1 MILKNTVLIVLL
13 LLVAACGSM
22 PRLDEV
28 ITDRR
33 TEYKRSESMPALEVP
48 PDLTV
53 NADADPLAIPHE
65 EATTLSQFEQQKR
78 MRQAGASGAPVGTS
92 GSEQWLSL
100 QGNTVDIWPR
110 LKEFWAGKGYALD
123 LDDPQLG
130 VLETHWF
137 ELAPEGITASR
148 TKFSIFAESGG
159 TPDSTVLYLASQRQE
174 KITGQGE
181 DTEWVEISDNTE
193 LEKKM
198 LGELNLYFYG
208 NQAPAGTSS
217 IAASNAPPVSTETR
231 RAAAAAKPR
240 AELQNLG
247 EDKVL
252 LALPEEF
259 NQAWTLTEAAILN
272 AGMFIN
278 NKDRSKGLYYV
289 VYSGA
294 ELEGTEKKGLFS
306 RLKFWGKDESV
317 EGSAYQI
324 SLTGV
329 GNKTEVV
336 VLTAEGNWAGQE
348 EAARILTLLQGQYN
362 SAR

>member
-1 MILKNTVLIVLL
+1 MTLKNTVLAVLL
-13 LLVAACGSM
+13 LLLAACGSL

-28 ITDRR
+28 VTDRR

-53 NADADPLAIPHE
+53 NANADPLAIPNE

-78 MRQAGASGAPVGTS
+78 MRQAGVGGAPVGAS
-92 GSEQWLSL
+92 GEQWLSL
-100 QGNTVDIWPR
+100 QGNSIDIWPR
-110 LKEFWAGKGYALD
+110 LKEFWDSKGYALD
-123 LDDPQLG
+123 LDDPELG

-137 ELAPEGITASR
+137 ELAQEGITSSR
-148 TKFSIFAESGG
+148 TKFSIFAESGA
-159 TPDSTVLYLASQRQE
+159 TPDSTVLYLTSRRQE
-174 KITGQGE
+174 KIADKGE
-181 DTEWVEISDNTE
+181 DADWVDISDNTE

-208 NQAPAGTSS
+208 KQAPAGTSGS
-217 IAASNAPPVSTETR
+217 AASNAPPVSTSTM

-252 LALPEEF
+252 LALPEDF
-259 NQAWTLTEAAILN
+259 NHAWTLTESAILN

-294 ELEGTEKKGLFS
+294 ELEGGEKKGFFS
-306 RLKFWGKDESV
+306 RLKFWGKDKSV
-317 EGSAYQI
+317 EGTAYQI

-329 GNKTEVV
+329 GNKTELV
-336 VLTAEGNWAGQE
+336 VLNAEGDWAEQE

-362 SAR
+362 NVR